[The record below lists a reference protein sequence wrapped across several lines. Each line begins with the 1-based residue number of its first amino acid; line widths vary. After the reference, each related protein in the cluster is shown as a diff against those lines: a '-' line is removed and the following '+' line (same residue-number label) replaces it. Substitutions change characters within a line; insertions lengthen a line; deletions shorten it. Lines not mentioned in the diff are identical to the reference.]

1 MTLKERS
8 LQNSDD
14 SDQKKIHLFLDKFF
28 GEIQNY
34 TEKDYGKRFDGIE
47 NMANESILQ
56 EMKGA
61 GSEVETAS
69 HNIEFENKLTGL
81 TVYQDR
87 EKPLHFFIKM
97 ELEYHTKT
105 FENKSYFLAEV
116 TLQKQ
121 KEDYFMTNYT
131 ALGSIQ

>member
-1 MTLKERS
+1 MIPI
-8 LQNSDD
+8 
-14 SDQKKIHLFLDKFF
+14 KKIHLFLDKFF

-69 HNIEFENKLTGL
+69 HNIEFENKLT
-81 TVYQDR
+81 
-87 EKPLHFFIKM
+87 
-97 ELEYHTKT
+97 
-105 FENKSYFLAEV
+105 
-116 TLQKQ
+116 
-121 KEDYFMTNYT
+121 
-131 ALGSIQ
+131 

>member
-1 MTLKERS
+1 MIPI
-8 LQNSDD
+8 
-14 SDQKKIHLFLDKFF
+14 KKIHLFLDKFF

-105 FENKSYFLAEV
+105 IENKSYFLAEV

-121 KEDYFMTNYT
+121 K
-131 ALGSIQ
+131 